1 MRLVSTLLLALGAV
15 ACGRSSNAQDPKSEP
30 SSTAKSD
37 SAAGSNATPSLA
49 PSLEI
54 DTAKLTKTA
63 SGLKMLDV
71 TVGKGAVAEA
81 GKKITVHY
89 TLYQPDGTKTE
100 SSRDGGEPFS
110 FELGSGQVIKGWD
123 EGVAG
128 MKVGGQRK
136 LVVPPDM
143 AYGDATLVFDIELL
157 GVE

>member
-1 MRLVSTLLLALGAV
+1 MRLLPAFLLALGAM
-15 ACGRSSNAQDPKSEP
+15 ACGRSSNAQGAKSEP
-30 SSTAKSD
+30 SSAAKPD
-37 SAAGSNATPSLA
+37 SASSSGAMPALA

-54 DTAKLTKTA
+54 DTTKLTKTE
-63 SGLKMLDV
+63 SGLRMLDV

-110 FELGSGQVIKGWD
+110 FELGSGQVIRGWD

-128 MKVGGQRK
+128 MKVGGRRK